1 MGKSNK
7 AVLTRE
13 EYEQRVNKHLTAI
26 RNLSKRFNHESRHV
40 SMAII
45 GNYQWALTY
54 AGEDADHDVKVSD
67 FITKIEKD
75 DICDPYFESKPI
87 YDGGSDERE

>member
-26 RNLSKRFNHESRHV
+26 RNLSKRFNPESRHV
-40 SMAII
+40 SMAIV

-54 AGEDADHDVKVSD
+54 AGEDADHDVKVSE
-67 FITKIEKD
+67 FITKFAKD
-75 DICDPYFESKPI
+75 ENGDPYLESKLI
-87 YDGGSDERE
+87 DDGGSDERE